1 MKKLIVVVNDLERSG
16 KSTVARTLSHH
27 LKSEEVKHLLVTSNE
42 MDMSDSFPGEF
53 WDLEDQFDVSLLIA
67 AVDRHDA
74 VIVDVHTGAARN
86 WGDLF
91 ESEDLENLLA
101 EIDAEMV
108 LVIPNT
114 RTERCNEEI
123 CDLTEMFS
131 DQANYVI
138 VHLPGEKRGEMK
150 WKASPAEKAIRYLGA
165 SDIELPDLS
174 DELRTALEN
183 AGLELPEALNNP
195 SSLPRFAEVQ
205 ATQWLE
211 RASSCLAV
219 GNEHLIPEPSV
230 TVVLDRAN

>member
-42 MDMSDSFPGEF
+42 MDMTDSFPGEF
-53 WDLEDQFDVSLLIA
+53 WDLEDQFDVSQLIA

-74 VIVDVHTGAARN
+74 VIVDMHTGAARN

-123 CDLTEMFS
+123 CDLTEIFS

-138 VHLPGEKRGEMK
+138 VHLPGEKREMK

-165 SDIELPDLS
+165 SDIELPGLS

-183 AGLELPEALNNP
+183 AGLELSEALNKP
-195 SSLPRFAEVQ
+195 SALPRFAEVQ
-205 ATQWLE
+205 VTQWLE
-211 RASSCLAV
+211 RASSCLMA
-219 GNEHLIPEPSV
+219 GNEHLIPDSSG
-230 TVVLDRAN
+230 TVALDY